1 MKVLLVSFWFPPT
14 NAIGALRVGKF
25 AKYLHEAGHDVRVLS
40 GRTAGDHTL
49 PLEFPE
55 DRVVRTPAWQVDE
68 LLDPLVSSVRRAARL
83 AGLRRTSGETEGPQA
98 SPTLQNPELLLQSR
112 LKRHYYALV
121 QVPDSRNGWLGS
133 AVRAGREVLKS
144 WRPDVMV
151 ASAPPFTTLL
161 VARRLSR
168 EFDLP
173 WLAEFR
179 DLWADNPYYGFPEW
193 RRRIDDLVERWT
205 LKRASALTTVTPLW
219 ARTLQQKY
227 PHPVLT
233 ILNGFAEEDLP
244 PDGLEQPKSGPL
256 TILYTGNIYAGYRD
270 PSPLFEAISL
280 LGPQRNDVVV
290 RFYGPEE
297 SDIRPLAE
305 RYGVQDRVVVC
316 PRVSYRQSLALQAQ
330 SDILLLLQWNHIK
343 DEGNIP
349 AKFFEYIG
357 ALRTM
362 LFLGYETGTLAQM
375 IRQRAAGFVSN
386 SPQEIAAQLVRWIG
400 QRSLGIPA
408 LDISVRAG
416 LSRAEQFRS
425 YENFLRERF
434 DPAGA
439 SLQATLGP

>member
-1 MKVLLVSFWFPPT
+1 WFPPT

-112 LKRHYYALV
+112 LKRHNYALV

-193 RRRIDDLVERWT
+193 RRRIDDLRT
-205 LKRASALTTVTPLW
+205 LDAETRICSDDRDTPLG
-219 ARTLQQKY
+219 AHAATEI
-227 PHPVLT
+227 PT
-233 ILNGFAEEDLP
+233 
-244 PDGLEQPKSGPL
+244 
-256 TILYTGNIYAGYRD
+256 
-270 PSPLFEAISL
+270 PSA
-280 LGPQRNDVVV
+280 NN
-290 RFYGPEE
+290 PEWLCRRG
-297 SDIRPLAE
+297 STSRW
-305 RYGVQDRVVVC
+305 V
-316 PRVSYRQSLALQAQ
+316 
-330 SDILLLLQWNHIK
+330 
-343 DEGNIP
+343 
-349 AKFFEYIG
+349 G
-357 ALRTM
+357 A
-362 LFLGYETGTLAQM
+362 A
-375 IRQRAAGFVSN
+375 
-386 SPQEIAAQLVRWIG
+386 
-400 QRSLGIPA
+400 
-408 LDISVRAG
+408 
-416 LSRAEQFRS
+416 
-425 YENFLRERF
+425 
-434 DPAGA
+434 
-439 SLQATLGP
+439 